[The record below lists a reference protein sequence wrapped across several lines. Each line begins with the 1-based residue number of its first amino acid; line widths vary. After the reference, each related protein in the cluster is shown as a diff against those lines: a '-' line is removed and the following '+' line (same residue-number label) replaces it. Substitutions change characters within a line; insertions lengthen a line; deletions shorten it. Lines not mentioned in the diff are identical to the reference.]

1 MFNGFA
7 KSPSAT
13 FRSIPA
19 LLNSRY
25 ARRQSR
31 FNRVNHCDVRTWRRT
46 QGARLREIGFALF
59 RLLPWALRLDPFC
72 VRLIPQDLHALHL
85 ELFALPCIFG
95 VLRGDDA

>member
-1 MFNGFA
+1 MLNGFA

-25 ARRQSR
+25 ARRQNR

-46 QGARLREIGFALF
+46 QGARLRGIGVTLFGPVPLALC
-59 RLLPWALRLDPFC
+59 LEPFC
-72 VRLIPQDLHALHL
+72 VRLIPQNLRALHL
-85 ELFALPCIFG
+85 ELFAVPSIFG
-95 VLRGDDA
+95 ILRGNDA